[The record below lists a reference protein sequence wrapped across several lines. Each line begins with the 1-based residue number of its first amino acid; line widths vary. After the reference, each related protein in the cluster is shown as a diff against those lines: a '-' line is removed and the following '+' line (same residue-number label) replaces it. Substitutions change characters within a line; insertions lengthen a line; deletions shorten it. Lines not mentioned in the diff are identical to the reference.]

1 METQEMGLVQEM
13 KKGIVGNKKEA
24 SLIRYWLEELR
35 DAYKREQNWRK
46 DAKRP
51 VAMCECE
58 RRKETLCNVLC
69 ADTEA
74 RSPAL

>member
-13 KKGIVGNKKEA
+13 KKGIVENKKEA

-46 DAKRP
+46 DAKR
-51 VAMCECE
+51 
-58 RRKETLCNVLC
+58 L
-69 ADTEA
+69 
-74 RSPAL
+74 